1 MDSEFRKRGAVCLWN
16 LIGNRAGAVFL
27 FLLALYIL
35 TTGQTILSADCWA
48 MFATAENLVRR
59 GAIDMDQLLWMGLQQ
74 GTPGRDGHLYSRK
87 PPALS
92 LFSIPLVWL
101 GLKLPGLSPVRTVL
115 LFNAFVISI
124 SCGLLYTFCRK
135 LGYGDFEALAV
146 SLAAGT
152 ATPLWPYAKTFFSEP
167 LAGLGLL
174 GAVLSLICLR
184 GSRRLAFSLLA
195 GISLGVVLLSKYIFA
210 LFFPLFAWLKLRF
223 ELEISPARH
232 LVSWAIFLAPQAL
245 ALLFLAIWNWL
256 RYEDFFN
263 TGFLPQESFS
273 AVWWQ
278 GILGLTLS
286 PGKGLVWYAPL
297 LLLLPS
303 VGLQFHR
310 RHREIS
316 ILIASL
322 LGGSVLLFGKW
333 FMWHGGDC
341 WGPRFLIPLLPLL
354 ALPLAEAFRNFRLRP
369 IAFALVFAGIVIQVP
384 GIFVPFGLYRE
395 LTEAKGIPLYAPE
408 TFFNPTLS
416 PLILSWSLLKPEN
429 FNFIWKTGGEVDFPS
444 LAFLLSVWAMT
455 LRLFLR
461 NPTVKGQV
469 AILLA
474 IFLAACLVIAR
485 AGSGD
490 VPEPLREMLSW
501 LARQEKEGQAI
512 INPQPTWS
520 PYVSSVYRGHL
531 PVYGLI
537 DGHVDP
543 PPETANWLGKLM
555 DWYEGLWLLPTPS
568 SPEMSGI
575 ERVLMAFGYRVR
587 EENFSGLRLALYL
600 FPKAGMHE
608 VETNLTFNGVLLE
621 GYAFSPSPLAEGF
634 LLVELRWHALSRP
647 ARDYLVILSLV
658 DDKNQKWLSKAGVPA
673 LWTRPTS
680 SWEPGERIID
690 RHGFVIPRGLPSAC
704 YTLALQLYDPAEGRN
719 LPSID
724 GDEILPL
731 GEVCLKSLQ

>member
-1 MDSEFRKRGAVCLWN
+1 MCLWN
-16 LIGNRAGAVFL
+16 LTGNRAGAVFL

-35 TTGQTILSADCWA
+35 TTGQTILSANGWA

-59 GAIDMDQLLWMGLQQ
+59 GSIDMDQLLWMGLQQ

-92 LFSIPLVWL
+92 LLSIPLVWL
-101 GLKLPGLSPVRTVL
+101 GLELPGLSPVRTVL

-124 SCGLLYTFCRK
+124 SCGLLYTLCRK

-146 SLAAGT
+146 SLAAGM

-167 LAGLGLL
+167 LASLGLL
-174 GAVLSLICLR
+174 GAVLSLFCLR
-184 GSRRLAFSLLA
+184 DSRRFTHSLLA
-195 GISLGVVLLSKYIFA
+195 GVSLGVVLLSKYSFA
-210 LFFPLFAWLKLRF
+210 FFFPLFAWLKLRF
-223 ELEISPARH
+223 ESETSPARR

-245 ALLFLAIWNWL
+245 ALIFLAIWNWL
-256 RYEDFFN
+256 RYEDFFD
-263 TGFLPQESFS
+263 TGYLPQESFS

-297 LLLLPS
+297 LLLLPL
-303 VGLQFHR
+303 VVLQFHR

-316 ILIASL
+316 FLIATLSV
-322 LGGSVLLFGKW
+322 GSILLFGKW
-333 FMWHGGDC
+333 FMWHSGDC

-354 ALPLAEAFRNFRLRP
+354 MLPLAEAFRNLRLRP
-369 IAFALVFAGIVIQVP
+369 IAFVLSFGGIVIQLP

-408 TFFNPTLS
+408 TFFNPILS
-416 PLILSWSLLKPEN
+416 PLILSWSFLKPEN
-429 FNFIWKTGGEVDFPS
+429 FNFIWKTGGEVDFLS
-444 LAFLLSVWAMT
+444 LALLLLVWGLT
-455 LRLFLR
+455 WWLFLR
-461 NPTVKGQV
+461 NTTVKGQA

-474 IFLAACLVIAR
+474 ILLAACLVIAR
-485 AGSGD
+485 AGNKD

-512 INPQPTWS
+512 INPQPLWS
-520 PYVSSVYRGHL
+520 PHVSGAYRGRL
-531 PVYGLI
+531 PVYGLE
-537 DGHVDP
+537 DGHIDP

-555 DWYEGLWLLPTPS
+555 DWYEGLWLLPAPS
-568 SPEMSGI
+568 PPEMSGI

-608 VETNLTFNGVLLE
+608 VETNLTFDGVLLE
-621 GYAFSPSPLAEGF
+621 GYAFSPFPPAEGF
-634 LLVELRWHALSRP
+634 LLVELRWRALSRP
-647 ARDYLVILSLV
+647 AHDYLVILSLV

-680 SWEPGERIID
+680 SWQPGERIID
-690 RHGFVIPRGLPSAC
+690 RHGFVIPEGLPSAC
-704 YTLALQLYDPAEGRN
+704 YTLTLQLYEPIEGRN
-719 LPSID
+719 LPLME
-724 GDEILPL
+724 GDEILSL
-731 GEVCLKSLQ
+731 GEVCLKPLQ